1 MTINPNIVVL
11 ENARKMITRKNK
23 NLVEDYKYT
32 RTWAYINTTMVNAI
46 SILIEKPKKARK
58 LIRSI
63 FTTYYK
69 PINFLILTI
78 N

>member
-32 RTWAYINTTMVNAI
+32 RTWAYN
-46 SILIEKPKKARK
+46 
-58 LIRSI
+58 
-63 FTTYYK
+63 
-69 PINFLILTI
+69 LTI
-78 N
+78 QRW